1 MVVLLVGN
9 NCSSHYIFDY
19 YNISNMQKD
28 KKYILNINLSAIE
41 KGVPIKDVGIHPF
54 FTAAGVIGQASS
66 QATAV

>member
-1 MVVLLVGN
+1 
-9 NCSSHYIFDY
+9 
-19 YNISNMQKD
+19 MQKD

-54 FTAAGVIGQASS
+54 FTAAVVIGQASS